1 MHSGYSGE
9 EMAALMSIL
18 AVVGLIVFIVG
29 TVYLVI
35 ALICWWKIFSKA
47 GRSGAM
53 GLLILIPV
61 VGELIMLLIL
71 AFGKWPALQD
81 LARLRQQLNQ
91 PRP

>member
-1 MHSGYSGE
+1 
-9 EMAALMSIL
+9 MSIL
-18 AVVGLIVFIVG
+18 GVVGLIGLVLG

-35 ALICWWKIFSKA
+35 AFICWWKIFSKA
-47 GRSGAM
+47 GHSGAM

-61 VGELIMLLIL
+61 IGELIMLLIL